1 MTNSN
6 MSIDMLRN
14 ITSKAAIKPSQGG
27 SFGAATINDP
37 VARTALITTGTIK
50 GKTSTGSSNSRAR
63 VAAAIAE
70 NNVPMVATP
79 SVPSRTIGS
88 DGAAQ
93 PKQAGEDERY
103 P

>member
-37 VARTALITTGTIK
+37 VADRTDHYWHDQ
-50 GKTSTGSSNSRAR
+50 GKNEYRQQQLPRPRCSGHSREQCTDGGNTQR
-63 VAAAIAE
+63 AE
-70 NNVPMVATP
+70 
-79 SVPSRTIGS
+79 
-88 DGAAQ
+88 
-93 PKQAGEDERY
+93 
-103 P
+103 